1 MSQWLAG
8 DVFHIGHS
16 GVQAGQGSTLWNSG
30 LLKLLQGK
38 THLEGGTLVLLCFHV
53 ILPSYKGVEKP
64 RRAAKPHPVRNWE
77 QDFNS
82 GVSNVKVFALSP
94 SLSIIKQPQM
104 M

>member
-1 MSQWLAG
+1 M
-8 DVFHIGHS
+8 FHIGHS

-30 LLKLLQGK
+30 LLKLPQGK
-38 THLEGGTLVLLCFHV
+38 THLEGGTLALLCFRV
-53 ILPSYKGVEKP
+53 ILPNYKGVEKP
-64 RRAAKPHPVRNWE
+64 RRAAGVFDEPHPLRKWE